1 MYLSCPIFVAFVIDL
16 RINRWRKVAGLD
28 QGPGHGGGHENQQQQ
43 LPFFKQIMDVL
54 WRIRRKHFCWFC
66 CNGWS
71 QKDRCRSQ
79 DVHIENV
86 WQDCKQASG
95 KKIGDESQAVVVGM
109 QELRRIYRSEII
121 TRCTLH
127 FTYRWW
133 LRCTNCAGCI
143 RDASQV
149 VFKMHKLWGMYLR
162 CITRPEWDWEALK
175 VVTSD
180 GGQLTRLWIEI
191 KKT

>member
-1 MYLSCPIFVAFVIDL
+1 MQVAWCSHWDCMTRLQTSF
-16 RINRWRKVAGLD
+16 
-28 QGPGHGGGHENQQQQ
+28 
-43 LPFFKQIMDVL
+43 
-54 WRIRRKHFCWFC
+54 
-66 CNGWS
+66 
-71 QKDRCRSQ
+71 
-79 DVHIENV
+79 
-86 WQDCKQASG
+86 WQ
-95 KKIGDESQAVVVGM
+95 KIGDESQAVVVRM
-109 QELRRIYRSEII
+109 QELRRIYRPEII

-180 GGQLTRLWIEI
+180 GGLLTRLWIEI
-191 KKT
+191 KKLKPTFCLTFFVTFSLSVWLPPSHCKLMPPEKALVVFLVGITSVKSSHPNAVLWRNND

>member
-28 QGPGHGGGHENQQQQ
+28 QGPGHAGGHENQQQQ

-54 WRIRRKHFCWFC
+54 WRIRQRHFCWFC

-95 KKIGDESQAVVVGM
+95 KK
-109 QELRRIYRSEII
+109 SE
-121 TRCTLH
+121 TNH
-127 FTYRWW
+127 KEWW
-133 LRCTNCAGCI
+133 LECKNCGGFIDLRSSQDAQIARDVSENPRCITSGVQNAQIVGGCI
-143 RDASQV
+143 SDASQDLNEIER
-149 VFKMHKLWGMYLR
+149 H
-162 CITRPEWDWEALK
+162 LK
-175 VVTSD
+175 WSQVMAGSSPD
-180 GGQLTRLWIEI
+180 YEL
-191 KKT
+191 K

>member
-28 QGPGHGGGHENQQQQ
+28 QGPGHAGGHENQQQQ

-54 WRIRRKHFCWFC
+54 WRIRQKHFCWFC

-79 DVHIENV
+79 DVHIEIV

-95 KKIGDESQAVVVGM
+95 KK
-109 QELRRIYRSEII
+109 SE
-121 TRCTLH
+121 TNRKQ
-127 FTYRWW
+127 WW
-133 LRCTNCAGCI
+133 LECKNCGGFIDLRSSQDAHYISHIDGGSNAQIARVVSEMHHKWCLKCTNCG
-143 RDASQV
+143 DGSQ
-149 VFKMHKLWGMYLR
+149 MHHKTWMRLR
-162 CITRPEWDWEALK
+162 GTLSGHTWWRVAHQTMNWN
-175 VVTSD
+175 
-180 GGQLTRLWIEI
+180 